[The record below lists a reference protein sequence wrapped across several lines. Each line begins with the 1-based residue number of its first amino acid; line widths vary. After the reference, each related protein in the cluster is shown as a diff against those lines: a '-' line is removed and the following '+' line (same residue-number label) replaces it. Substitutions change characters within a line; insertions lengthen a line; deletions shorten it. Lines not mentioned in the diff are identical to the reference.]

1 MKLISILLV
10 ALIIVM
16 AIMVPQIFFTVSET
30 EVGIVTRFGQI
41 KSEITSP
48 GLRIKTPFIDQVT
61 KFEKR
66 LLIFDAPP
74 DSLLTKDKKRLII
87 DVYARGRIVDPRVF
101 KERLGDEQRATDRAV
116 DIISSELRREIGIY
130 NQSEIITTQ
139 RDLMMENVKVAVTP
153 KLLEF
158 GIEVEDVRIKR
169 ADFPGEIAD
178 SVYARMQAERQRKA
192 DKERAEGAEID
203 AQVRADAARKATII
217 LANATRDSQI
227 ISGCGEAEA
236 TRIFAEALE
245 QDPEFY
251 SFQRS
256 LESFKYILGSGT
268 TVVMPVE
275 GFGRLFEE
283 MRTGVD
289 DATLVVSDSTT
300 EGSSSSNLNDDSGSK
315 CAEVSA
321 AWSLAAELKV
331 DQPDLTFVSQKAKE
345 WSGANLGCSDASDE
359 DTAPVPG
366 FEVEFMHGGSTYL
379 VRSNQYGSVVAI
391 C

>member
-1 MKLISILLV
+1 MKLLSILLI

-16 AIMVPQIFFTVSET
+16 AIMLPQIFFTVSET

-116 DIISSELRREIGIY
+116 DIISSELRREIGIH

-139 RDLMMENVKVAVTP
+139 RDLMMDNVKVAVTP

-158 GIEVEDVRIKR
+158 GIVVEDVRIKR

-203 AQVRADAARKATII
+203 AQVRADADRKATII

-227 ISGCGEAEA
+227 INGCGEAEA

-275 GFGRLFEE
+275 GFGKLFEE
-283 MRTGVD
+283 MRAGVD
-289 DATLVVSDSTT
+289 EATLVSSDSVPTD
-300 EGSSSSNLNDDSGSK
+300 SSSDSVSSK

-321 AWSLAAELKV
+321 AWYLAAELKV
-331 DQPDLTFVSQKAKE
+331 DQPDLTFVTQEAKE
-345 WSGANLGCSDASDE
+345 WSGVNLGCSDASD
-359 DTAPVPG
+359 DNTVSVPG
-366 FEVEFMHGGSTYL
+366 FEVEFLHGGSNYL
-379 VRSNQYGSVVAI
+379 VRSNQYGSIVAI

>member
-1 MKLISILLV
+1 MKLLSILLI
-10 ALIIVM
+10 ALIVVM
-16 AIMVPQIFFTVSET
+16 AIMLPQIFFTVQET

-116 DIISSELRREIGIY
+116 DIISSELRREIGIH

-139 RDLMMENVKVAVTP
+139 RDLMMDNVKVAVTP

-158 GIEVEDVRIKR
+158 GIVVEDVRIKR

-203 AQVRADAARKATII
+203 AQVRADADRKATII

-236 TRIFAEALE
+236 TRIFAAALE

-256 LESFKYILGSGT
+256 LESFKYILGNGT

-275 GFGRLFEE
+275 GFGKLFEE
-283 MRTGVD
+283 MRAGVD
-289 DATLVVSDSTT
+289 EATLVISDPGST
-300 EGSSSSNLNDDSGSK
+300 ESSSDDLDNVGSK

-321 AWSLAAELKV
+321 AWYLAGELKV
-331 DQPDLTFVSQKAKE
+331 DQPDLTFVSLEPNE
-345 WSGANLGCSDASDE
+345 WSGVNLGCSGASDE
-359 DTAPVPG
+359 NAGSVPG
-366 FEVEFMHGGSTYL
+366 FEVEFMHAGSNYL
-379 VRSNQYGSVVAI
+379 VRSNKYGSVVAI

>member
-1 MKLISILLV
+1 
-10 ALIIVM
+10 
-16 AIMVPQIFFTVSET
+16 
-30 EVGIVTRFGQI
+30 
-41 KSEITSP
+41 
-48 GLRIKTPFIDQVT
+48 
-61 KFEKR
+61 
-66 LLIFDAPP
+66 
-74 DSLLTKDKKRLII
+74 
-87 DVYARGRIVDPRVF
+87 
-101 KERLGDEQRATDRAV
+101 
-116 DIISSELRREIGIY
+116 
-130 NQSEIITTQ
+130 
-139 RDLMMENVKVAVTP
+139 
-153 KLLEF
+153 
-158 GIEVEDVRIKR
+158 
-169 ADFPGEIAD
+169 
-178 SVYARMQAERQRKA
+178 
-192 DKERAEGAEID
+192 
-203 AQVRADAARKATII
+203 
-217 LANATRDSQI
+217 
-227 ISGCGEAEA
+227 
-236 TRIFAEALE
+236 
-245 QDPEFY
+245 
-251 SFQRS
+251 
-256 LESFKYILGSGT
+256 
-268 TVVMPVE
+268 MPVE

>member
-1 MKLISILLV
+1 
-10 ALIIVM
+10 M
-16 AIMVPQIFFTVSET
+16 AIMLPQIFFTVTET

-41 KSEITSP
+41 QSEITSP

-116 DIISSELRREIGIY
+116 DIISSELRREIGIH

-139 RDLMMENVKVAVTP
+139 RDLMMDNVKVAVTP

-158 GIEVEDVRIKR
+158 GIVVEDVRIKR

-203 AQVRADAARKATII
+203 AQVRADADRKATII

-256 LESFKYILGSGT
+256 LESFKNILGSGT

-275 GFGRLFEE
+275 GFGKLFEE

-289 DATLVVSDSTT
+289 EATLVASDSTT
-300 EGSSSSNLNDDSGSK
+300 TQSLSGDSDKVGPK

-321 AWSLAAELKV
+321 AWYLAGELKV
-331 DQPDLTFVSQKAKE
+331 DQPDLTFVSQEAKE
-345 WSGANLGCSDASDE
+345 WSGVNLGCSDASE
-359 DTAPVPG
+359 ENTGSVPG
-366 FEVEFMHGGSTYL
+366 FEVEFMHAGSNYL

>member
-1 MKLISILLV
+1 MKLLSILLI

-16 AIMVPQIFFTVSET
+16 AIMLPQIFFTVSET

-116 DIISSELRREIGIY
+116 DIISSELRREIGIH

-139 RDLMMENVKVAVTP
+139 RDLMMDNVKVAVTP

-158 GIEVEDVRIKR
+158 GIAVEDVRIKR

-203 AQVRADAARKATII
+203 AQVRADADRKATII

-227 ISGCGEAEA
+227 INGCGEAEA

-275 GFGRLFEE
+275 GFGKLFEE
-283 MRTGVD
+283 MRAGVD
-289 DATLVVSDSTT
+289 EATLVSSDSVTT
-300 EGSSSSNLNDDSGSK
+300 DSSSDSVSSK

-321 AWSLAAELKV
+321 AWYLAAELKV
-331 DQPDLTFVSQKAKE
+331 DQPDLTFVSQEAKE
-345 WSGANLGCSDASDE
+345 WSGVNLGCSDASD
-359 DTAPVPG
+359 DNTVSVPG
-366 FEVEFMHGGSTYL
+366 FEVEFLHGGSNYL
-379 VRSNQYGSVVAI
+379 VRSNQYGSILAI